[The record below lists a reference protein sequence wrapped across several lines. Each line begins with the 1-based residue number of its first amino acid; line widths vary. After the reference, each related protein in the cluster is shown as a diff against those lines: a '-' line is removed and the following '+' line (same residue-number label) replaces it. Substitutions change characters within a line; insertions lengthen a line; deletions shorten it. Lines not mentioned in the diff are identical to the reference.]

1 MSARVANA
9 AGNLAPAFERSI
21 LPAEYYE
28 TRWYAAY
35 TNANH
40 EKRVAEQLAQK
51 SIEHFLP
58 LYASA
63 RRWKDRTVKLQLPLF
78 PGYVFLQLA
87 LRDRLQVLQIP
98 SVVRLVG
105 FGGTPAPLPQEEI
118 NALRSSL
125 TSGVRAEPYPYLAAG
140 QRVRVRCGP
149 LAGVE
154 GILVRKKNAARFVM
168 SVDLIARSVAIDID
182 ALDLEPLGSR
192 NYRKPKESRLQGHPW
207 SAP

>member
-1 MSARVANA
+1 LSASVATT
-9 AGNLAPAFERSI
+9 AGNLASALVHSI

-58 LYASA
+58 LYASP
-63 RRWKDRTVKLQLPLF
+63 RRWKDRTVNLQLPLF

-98 SVVRLVG
+98 SVVRIVG
-105 FGGTPAPLPQEEI
+105 FGGMPAALSAEEVES
-118 NALRSSL
+118 LR
-125 TSGVRAEPYPYLAAG
+125 RAQARGIHLEPHPFLSAG
-140 QRVRVRCGP
+140 RRVRITAGP
-149 LAGVE
+149 LAGQV
-154 GILVRKKNAARFVM
+154 GILKRWKGHLRVLL
-168 SVDLIARSVAIDID
+168 SIELIQRSVLVDID
-182 ALDLEPLGSR
+182 VSAVEPVAAGKFHNEVVPPR
-192 NYRKPKESRLQGHPW
+192 P
-207 SAP
+207 